1 MDAWR
6 KNLWNIIQPQ
16 KEGKPTICDEVDE
29 LQCITLNEMSEKIST
44 ICPHLYVAS
53 RQTSK

>member
-44 ICPHLYVAS
+44 LCPHLYVAS